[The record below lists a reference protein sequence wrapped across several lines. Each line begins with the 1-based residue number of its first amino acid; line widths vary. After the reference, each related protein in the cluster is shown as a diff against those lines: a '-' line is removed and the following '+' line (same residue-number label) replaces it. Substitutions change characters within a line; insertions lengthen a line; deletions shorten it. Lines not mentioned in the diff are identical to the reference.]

1 MPSLLGQV
9 QNCCSSSPV
18 TQNEHSVHIGGS
30 GGSKFHLPNP
40 HCETRLH
47 VSSQTLMPD
56 GPDWLA
62 CTPEYC
68 CTVVQEYTGTH
79 SMEGSM
85 GLPPLPVSLLTKL
98 IVNA

>member
-47 VSSQTLMPD
+47 VSSQTPMPD

-62 CTPEYC
+62 CTPEYF
-68 CTVVQEYTGTH
+68 VQLFLRIYTRVYRYTLYGGINGTA
-79 SMEGSM
+79 
-85 GLPPLPVSLLTKL
+85 T
-98 IVNA
+98 ITC